1 MSFDKTWYT
10 LDEATGKFGVDRQL
24 ILKWV
29 EDGLVRSETELEKV
43 VRVNADDL
51 ELEIGDRAQR
61 G

>member
-10 LDEATGKFGVDRQL
+10 LDEATGKFGVERQQ

-29 EDGLVRSETELEKV
+29 EDGLVRSESEQEKV
-43 VRVNADDL
+43 VRVNGDDL
-51 ELEIGDRAQR
+51 ELELGALMQR

>member
-10 LDEATGKFGVDRQL
+10 LDEATGKFGVERQQ

-29 EDGLVRSETELEKV
+29 EDGLVRSESEQEKV

-51 ELEIGDRAQR
+51 ELELGALMQR